1 MLQEQEQ
8 QMEIPT
14 KSPDAMV
21 TQHSI
26 LSSYIIKP
34 DELNIEDDLIDEY
47 RNFREKSVRI
57 SLWMR
62 VKTKMRNGCAYS
74 VDILKELWR

>member
-8 QMEIPT
+8 QMEVPT

-34 DELNIEDDLIDEY
+34 DELNIEDELIEEY
-47 RNFREKSVRI
+47 RNFREKLVRI

-62 VKTKMRNGCAYS
+62 VKTKLRNGCVYTLE
-74 VDILKELWR
+74 IMR

>member
-8 QMEIPT
+8 QMEVPT

-34 DELNIEDDLIDEY
+34 DELNIEEDLIEEY
-47 RNFREKSVRI
+47 RHFREKLVRV

-62 VKTKMRNGCAYS
+62 AMSKLKNGCAFTM
-74 VDILKELWR
+74 DILRELWS